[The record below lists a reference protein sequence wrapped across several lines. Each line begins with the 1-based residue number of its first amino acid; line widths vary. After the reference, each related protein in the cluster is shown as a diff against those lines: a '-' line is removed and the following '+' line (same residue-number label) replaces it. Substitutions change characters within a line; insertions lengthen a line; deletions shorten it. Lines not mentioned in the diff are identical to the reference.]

1 MRDRRSFGG
10 TQPRLSRVPD
20 LESEGSSDYILE
32 ASSIPD
38 IFQNPRLMVND
49 IPLTQ
54 PEKPIMTAADKIFLS
69 LPDHMDEGMSS
80 VERGKDYV
88 HYYPNTSIT

>member
-38 IFQNPRLMVND
+38 TVQNPRLMVND

-54 PEKPIMTAADKIFLS
+54 PKKPIMTAADKIFLS
-69 LPDHMDEGMSS
+69 LPDRMDEEMFT
-80 VERGKDYV
+80 VEGGKEYID
-88 HYYPNTSIT
+88 YYPNTSMI